1 MNAEQLYTIASTV
14 VEDVT
19 DSDIISKFAGL
30 QNNLN
35 TLASNP
41 GDEKVQQSVETLK
54 GELYAS
60 MDALGKKRW
69 PAGVQQTIEQLG
81 GGILISDEIREEIQ
95 NLFQTV
101 SMTPVTVRDRINIIR
116 SEIASFIDKL
126 NALIAAFQALNIEEE
141 LLEPGEVELGVL
153 IPREEIK
160 NKLESFAIEVSNFDK
175 IFKNFS
181 VVAVG
186 TREEFNLTYISAS
199 DLKFFIRP
207 SAKTAALISATVTFI
222 LTSLNQVVDLKTKY
236 DEITAS
242 GIDEK
247 DLVGL
252 KEGIHRKLEEDLE
265 QFRNEMIEKYCA
277 HKDKHDRHEDSNRLK
292 IAIDHLAPRLERGYS
307 LEVRVGPLPAPTD
320 EADEETKNANIEER
334 DLFETLQEDA
344 QKLKRIVPTGPPV
357 LSFPESKTLDITEGD
372 K

>member
-222 LTSLNQVVDLKTKY
+222 LTSLN
-236 DEITAS
+236 S
-242 GIDEK
+242 GRSRAFF
-247 DLVGL
+247 LYLGARTVT
-252 KEGIHRKLEEDLE
+252 
-265 QFRNEMIEKYCA
+265 
-277 HKDKHDRHEDSNRLK
+277 S
-292 IAIDHLAPRLERGYS
+292 
-307 LEVRVGPLPAPTD
+307 
-320 EADEETKNANIEER
+320 
-334 DLFETLQEDA
+334 
-344 QKLKRIVPTGPPV
+344 
-357 LSFPESKTLDITEGD
+357 
-372 K
+372 